1 MGKGQGPGDHRV
13 AVILSIIAVIV
24 TFGLVVCLHEFG
36 HYLMCLVFGVHV
48 ERFAFGFGP
57 ELIGMTRNG
66 TRFSVCAVPLGG
78 FVKPAG
84 ENQDEFQGKPEE
96 YFSKSWA
103 QRFGI
108 VAAGPVMNYVLAFL
122 LFFGIIIVKGIPE
135 ASKEPVI
142 GEVGET
148 LPAAQAGLKAKDR
161 VLKVNEQAVSS
172 WQELADAIHA
182 KPKQEVRLSIQ
193 RDEMTFDLKV
203 VTMSNPATGE
213 GMIGIVPV
221 TVNQKVGLIG
231 AAKESALQCWAYTK
245 FTVTSLAQKIRRRER
260 PDVAGPIGIMQMVS
274 RAAHSGFDEFVGF
287 IGLISVAIGFFNILP
302 IPLMDGGHAALYLW
316 EGLSRRK
323 PSPKALNVINYAGIC
338 FLISLLLFATYND
351 FLRNR
356 EERRLRQQKPPQLEK
371 SPQK

>member
-1 MGKGQGPGDHRV
+1 MGPRQGPEHRGKLM
-13 AVILSIIAVIV
+13 ILSIVAIIV

-57 ELIGMTRNG
+57 ELLGLTRNG
-66 TRFSVCAVPLGG
+66 TRFSICAIPLGG

-84 ENQDEFQGKPEE
+84 ENQDECAGKPEE
-96 YFSKSWA
+96 YFSKTWA

-108 VAAGPVMNYVLAFL
+108 VAAGPVMNYILAFL
-122 LFFGIIIVKGIPE
+122 LFFGIIVIKGMPE

-161 VLKVNEQAVSS
+161 ILRVDDKQVST

-182 KPKQEVRLSIQ
+182 KPKQEVRLIAE
-193 RDEMTFDLKV
+193 RDGAPFDVRV

-221 TVNQKVGLIG
+221 TISQKVGVLG

-323 PSPKALNVINYAGIC
+323 PSPRALNVINYAGIC

-356 EERRLRQQKPPQLEK
+356 EERRLRQQKPPQAEK
-371 SPQK
+371 APPK